1 VSESRSLDHKQPYV
15 DRPEDPHA
23 IVIYLEKTNSY
34 RASTAPRGK
43 IPTIRFTRGTRLPHL
58 TATTPIPSSAPSA
71 RRVVLLVPTCNPGPQ
86 WQAFLQALKV
96 QTLQPDRCIVVD
108 SESTDGAPEAA
119 QAAGLTVH
127 RIARA
132 DFNHGTTRQLAIE
145 QFAADADL
153 VVFLTQD
160 AVLAEP
166 SALQQL
172 VAAFDDATAAAAFGR
187 QLPHDNATPMAA
199 HARMFNYPATSHT
212 RCFDDAPAFGIKTCF
227 LSNSFAAYR
236 VSALQ
241 EVGGFPTNVILGED
255 MHLAARL
262 LKGGHTIAYQALAT
276 VYHSHN
282 YALLAEFRR
291 YFDTGVFHAQH
302 HWLTQDFGGAGSEG
316 IRFLRSEMAY
326 LLKHAPWQLPE
337 AVCRTALK
345 ALGYRLGLAHAALPQ
360 RMVIGLSMHKGYW
373 A

>member
-1 VSESRSLDHKQPYV
+1 MRTSAQKPLQSLYILNISIFYSRRS
-15 DRPEDPHA
+15 
-23 IVIYLEKTNSY
+23 
-34 RASTAPRGK
+34 ASRGK
-43 IPTIRFTRGTRLPHL
+43 IPGICPKRGNRLPNEPDTPLTHL
-58 TATTPIPSSAPSA
+58 SESSA
-71 RRVVLLVPTCNPGPQ
+71 RRVVLLVPTCNPGPL
-86 WQAFLQALKV
+86 WQVFLQALKT
-96 QTLQPDRCIVVD
+96 QTLQPDRCIVID

-119 QAAGLTVH
+119 QAAGHTVQ

-132 DFNHGTTRQLAIE
+132 DFNHGTTRQRAID

-153 VVFLTQD
+153 VVLLTQD

-166 SALQQL
+166 TALQQL
-172 VAAFDDATAAAAFGR
+172 LAAFDDPTVAAAFGR
-187 QLPHDNATPMAA
+187 QLPHANATHVAA
-199 HARMFNYPATSHT
+199 HARLFNYPATSHT
-212 RCFDDAPAFGIKTCF
+212 RCLGDAPAFGIKTCF

-236 VSALQ
+236 VSALR
-241 EVGGFPTNVILGED
+241 EAGGFPTNVILGED